1 MATVI
6 SDDGKYEWD
15 SEKDEANFKKHGIRF
30 AEILEVF
37 DDPYFFEMY
46 DVRHSSES
54 EERMFGVGNIQGI
67 LVVTTVF
74 TERERTRI
82 ISSRRATARE
92 EALYYEKRNFDRR

>member
-6 SDDGKYEWD
+6 SDDGKFEWD

-37 DDPYFFEMY
+37 DDPYFLVRY
-46 DVRHSSES
+46 DAAHSLQED
-54 EERMFGVGNIQGI
+54 RYTGIGCIRGV
-67 LVVTTVF
+67 LVIVTTF

-82 ISSRRATARE
+82 VSARRADKGDKEMYDESIRKINA
-92 EALYYEKRNFDRR
+92 